1 MPAALESLA
10 PVGIL
15 LPPPT
20 IPRDLGSCKSI
31 GGKSFGE
38 LDTVNRIDSRG
49 FYSTSGTETEKGDSK
64 EDSHTS
70 FHRDF

>member
-10 PVGIL
+10 PVGIW

-20 IPRDLGSCKSI
+20 TPRDLGSCKSV
-31 GGKSFGE
+31 GGRSFGE
-38 LDTVNRIDSRG
+38 LDTGSRIDSRG
-49 FYSTSGTETEKGDSK
+49 FHPTSGTEKEKGDSK

-70 FHRDF
+70 FHWDF